1 MIITQTGRYIV
12 KESVSVAGSWNWH
25 NLPKGTI
32 LNVTDIFSNG
42 LIRLWSPGVIISMTT
57 NNLPVEPIE

>member
-1 MIITQTGRYIV
+1 MYYANYAKRH
-12 KESVSVAGSWNWH
+12 NWH

-32 LNVTDIFSNG
+32 LNVTDILSNG
-42 LIRLWSPGVIISMTT
+42 LIRLWSPGVIISVTT